1 MSGKSNSYGL
11 TRTGRPC
18 RNARPSRNGLN
29 NEKSKHPEALSQDAG
44 VSLLELLVVLAILAI
59 TFALSAN
66 SIRDAGHPARLQ
78 PMAQRMAADLRLA
91 RAISIATSRSIKIN
105 IDVSGCNYHIETR
118 GTTSIRPCAIAL
130 APVAAGANPATSNSA
145 EIAFFPD
152 GSSSGGQFTLSAKRT
167 AYTLRIDW
175 LTGAVTVTVTVIGSG
190 G

>member
-1 MSGKSNSYGL
+1 M
-11 TRTGRPC
+11 
-18 RNARPSRNGLN
+18 N
-29 NEKSKHPEALSQDAG
+29 NQSSKHPEDLAQDAG

-66 SIRDAGHPARLQ
+66 SIRGAGNLARLQ

-91 RAISIATSRSIKIN
+91 RTISIARSRSIKIN
-105 IDVSGCNYHIETR
+105 VDASACTYYIETR

-130 APVAAGANPATSNSA
+130 APGAAGANPALSNSA

-152 GSSSGGQFTLSAKRT
+152 GSSTGGQFTLSDKRT

-175 LTGAVTVTVTVIGSG
+175 LTGAVTVIGSG
-190 G
+190 R